1 MVKSPPSN
9 AGHVA
14 LSPGEGTKIAHAVG
28 QLSLRAA
35 ATEPV
40 HSGARALTEDPVCR
54 YEDLTQPKINNK

>member
-9 AGHVA
+9 AGHVG

-35 ATEPV
+35 ATEPM
-40 HSGARALTEDPVCR
+40 HSRAGALTEDPVCR
-54 YEDLTQPKINNK
+54 Y